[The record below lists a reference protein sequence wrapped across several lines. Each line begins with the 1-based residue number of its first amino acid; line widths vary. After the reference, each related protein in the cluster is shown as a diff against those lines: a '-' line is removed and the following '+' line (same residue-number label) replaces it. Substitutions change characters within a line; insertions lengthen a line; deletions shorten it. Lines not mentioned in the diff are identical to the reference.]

1 MKRIIVIL
9 AALMLSSAAFGQK
22 ADGYGIPTNS
32 INIQASDGLGET
44 FMAGLVMAFAQTA
57 RAIFKQD
64 QNEEITGWKPFMSAG
79 YDYHFADTRWIVGG
93 EAGYWNIGVRNK
105 ETGNTRYSHVATL
118 AATSKIFYK
127 PGGSFKLYGGVN
139 LGVGVAS
146 GSGDDSFFPAF
157 QVNPIGMRWG
167 SEKVAF
173 VLELGVG
180 YRGIIQTGIN
190 IGL

>member
-1 MKRIIVIL
+1 MKKIAVVV

-64 QNEEITGWKPFMSAG
+64 PNEETTGWMPFLTAG
-79 YDYHFADTRWIVGG
+79 YDYHFADTRWTVGG

-105 ETGNTRYSHVATL
+105 ETGVTSYSHVATL
-118 AATSKIFYK
+118 AAASQIFYK
-127 PGGSFKLYGGVN
+127 PGGSFKLYGRIN

-146 GSGDDSFFPAF
+146 GNGDNSFFPAF
-157 QVNPIGMRWG
+157 QINPIGMRLG
-167 SEKVAF
+167 SERIAF

-180 YRGIIQTGIN
+180 YRGLIQAGIN
-190 IGL
+190 VGL

>member
-1 MKRIIVIL
+1 MKKIAVVV
-9 AALMLSSAAFGQK
+9 ATLMLSSAAFGQK

-64 QNEEITGWKPFMSAG
+64 PNEETTGWMPYLTAG
-79 YDYHFADTRWIVGG
+79 YDYHFADTRWAIGG

-105 ETGNTRYSHVATL
+105 ETGVTSYSHVATL
-118 AATSKIFYK
+118 AAASKIFYK
-127 PGGSFKLYGGVN
+127 PGGSFKLYGGIN

-146 GSGDDSFFPAF
+146 GNGDNSFFPAF
-157 QVNPIGMRWG
+157 QINPIGMRLG
-167 SEKVAF
+167 SERIAF

-180 YRGIIQTGIN
+180 YRGLIQAGIN
-190 IGL
+190 VGL